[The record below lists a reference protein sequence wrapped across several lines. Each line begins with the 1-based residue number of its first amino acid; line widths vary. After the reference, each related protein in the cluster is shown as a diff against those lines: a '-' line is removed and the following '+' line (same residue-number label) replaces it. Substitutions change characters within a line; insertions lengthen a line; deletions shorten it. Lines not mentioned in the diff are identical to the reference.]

1 MVESDPYAAE
11 LIERAS
17 RVKLLLMDCDGVLTD
32 GRIYLLP
39 DPAGGLFETKAFH
52 SQDGVALQWAHAAGI
67 KMGIISGRTSRAV
80 EERARS
86 GHMKYLYQGDTGKI
100 PAFEEILAD
109 SELSPEQVGYIGDDL
124 TDLPVMRRVGLAAA
138 PSDSRP
144 EVLEAAHFVTPAPG
158 GAGAVRDVIEL
169 ILKGQ
174 DRWSEILAKYGI

>member
-1 MVESDPYAAE
+1 MAEAIPYPAE
-11 LIERAS
+11 LIQRAS
-17 RVKLLLMDCDGVLTD
+17 KVKLLLMDCDGVLTD

-52 SQDGVALQWAHAAGI
+52 STDGIALHWAHAAGI
-67 KMGIISGRTSRAV
+67 EMGIISGRTSRAV
-80 EERARS
+80 EERART

-100 PAFEEILAD
+100 PAFEEVLAD
-109 SELSPEQVGYIGDDL
+109 SQLPPEQVGYIGDDL
-124 TDLPVMRRVGLAAA
+124 TDLPIMRRVGLAAA

-158 GAGAVRDVIEL
+158 GGGAVRDVIEL

-174 DRWSEILAKYGI
+174 GRWSDVVAKYEI

>member
-1 MVESDPYAAE
+1 MVASNPYAAE

-52 SQDGVALQWAHAAGI
+52 SQDGIALQWAHAAGI

-86 GHMKYLYQGDTGKI
+86 GHMQYLYQGDTGKI